1 MLFRSLRKN
10 IVSTPHFARRFFHNV
25 SIRKSDLAQYQFTN
39 AAFWASR
46 GMAKPT
52 SNLEQTIYGRKIRKQ
67 EIQGMINKGPFG
79 VFDHILQNRDT
90 ILGQE
95 KSDMETVKACIRWF
109 WNNPELLNYM

>member
-67 EIQGMINKGPFG
+67 EIQGVITFFIFCLYWDYIHHSTVVSGEDTPRKKNMVHF
-79 VFDHILQNRDT
+79 VLQ
-90 ILGQE
+90 
-95 KSDMETVKACIRWF
+95 
-109 WNNPELLNYM
+109 